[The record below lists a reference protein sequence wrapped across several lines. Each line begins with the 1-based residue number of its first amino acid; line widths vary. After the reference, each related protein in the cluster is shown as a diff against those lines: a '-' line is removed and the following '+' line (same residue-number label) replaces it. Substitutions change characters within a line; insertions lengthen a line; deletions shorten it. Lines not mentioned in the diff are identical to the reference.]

1 MTKISEEEANKT
13 RLIHKMAQ
21 QSQGDSPSPPEPRP
35 GDMADSMNWTMK
47 YVLVPL
53 IPFLIGALI
62 RLLENGIAWSV
73 LKPVQLTFALAMFC
87 LFVYVSASRLDHS
100 KFKETIQS
108 IYVLGMAFFIALFTY
123 ATVLDSQLS
132 GIHNRTIEK
141 LIEAAEAE
149 KLVPKEMIKQY
160 AQQDMIN
167 HINETNTKVILLS
180 LMGGI
185 VFVGF
190 GVGLRYSYRIGD
202 EK

>member
-21 QSQGDSPSPPEPRP
+21 QSQGDSPSPPEPRQ
-35 GDMADSMNWTMK
+35 GNMADSMNWTMK

-62 RLLENGIAWSV
+62 RLLENGITWSV

-87 LFVYVSASRLDHS
+87 LFVYVSASRLDNS
-100 KFKETIQS
+100 KYKETIQS
-108 IYVLGMAFFIALFTY
+108 VYVLGMAFFIALFTY

-132 GIHNRTIEK
+132 GIHNRTIDK
-141 LIEAAEAE
+141 FIEAAEAE
-149 KLVPKEMIKQY
+149 KLMSKEMIKQY

-167 HINETNTKVILLS
+167 NINNTNTRVILLS

-190 GVGLRYSYRIGD
+190 GVGLRYSYGIGD